1 MHYHIMNCGR
11 GREFPIISIM
21 IYINYKTEVVVIDIK
36 DQSDCYIT
44 ENHEEVSHQ
53 MHAYMYVVAICD
65 WI

>member
-1 MHYHIMNCGR
+1 
-11 GREFPIISIM
+11 M